1 MCKLDRQ
8 QLIYLLLAAH
18 QMTFFNSTVP
28 PLRRKQKNLD
38 FQDLQGLWRIHL
50 QIGNTTLYSTFYTRI
65 DQACIFWG
73 LISAA
78 IFFTAHFFPLS
89 WNIQAALWSALTLI
103 GTAVM
108 VVWTRF
114 WVKVERVSWVLYCW
128 VILMLVGL
136 VLTDLGIFL
145 GWGNVL
151 MRLCPLWL
159 GLSAFGYFL
168 TGLGVRSRAILLAG
182 IVHLLCIFLLPY
194 FCGWEFLIAGS
205 VMVISL
211 LILAEFQWDMRSPI
225 SYDAL
230 TLEQKQFNQQQHQ
243 LRRMIV

>member
-8 QLIYLLLAAH
+8 QLIYLLLTAH

-89 WNIQAALWSALTLI
+89 
-103 GTAVM
+103 
-108 VVWTRF
+108 
-114 WVKVERVSWVLYCW
+114 
-128 VILMLVGL
+128 
-136 VLTDLGIFL
+136 
-145 GWGNVL
+145 
-151 MRLCPLWL
+151 
-159 GLSAFGYFL
+159 
-168 TGLGVRSRAILLAG
+168 
-182 IVHLLCIFLLPY
+182 
-194 FCGWEFLIAGS
+194 
-205 VMVISL
+205 
-211 LILAEFQWDMRSPI
+211 
-225 SYDAL
+225 
-230 TLEQKQFNQQQHQ
+230 
-243 LRRMIV
+243 